1 MITVTIL
8 ILIKI
13 TLIITILATLNIIL
27 KADHNYYINKDHL
40 KLGLLIILCNINN
53 TSRINMQSL
62 ITL

>member
-27 KADHNYYINKDHL
+27 KADHSYYINKDHL
-40 KLGLLIILCNINN
+40 KLGLLIILINISN